1 MSKNMNQQKENVL
14 LSIISEDR
22 LKIIVESAVEKVMLK
37 LTKEDVLSDEF
48 LDTKQICEMLKIS
61 KSTVCNWRNSGKLI
75 ARKIGHRILFKRED
89 VKINELRPEHREV
102 I

>member
-1 MSKNMNQQKENVL
+1 MNQQKENVL

-37 LTKEDVLSDEF
+37 LTKEDVPPDEY
-48 LDTKQICEMLKIS
+48 LTSLELGKWLKVS
-61 KSTVCNWRNSGKLI
+61 PSTIVNWRKSGKLI
-75 ARKIGHRILFKRED
+75 AEKIGGRILFKRED